1 MIQLI
6 LFLLIA
12 AGLFSSLYFLARRG
26 AHSEGGTVALLE
38 ARTALT
44 TLRVG
49 LLPPEIIGRILA
61 EEDRDFMA
69 SEAPERLQPL
79 FFDERKRIALLWVG
93 EVRRQIIS
101 LSHFH
106 RNSARFYGQL
116 KPGTELRLAAE
127 FAGLLL
133 ACRAAQCVLYVAGP
147 YAVPNVMEKT
157 AAAATHIC
165 ALSEKSLGFLRPMYQ
180 STGR

>member
-6 LFLLIA
+6 LFFLIA

-26 AHSEGGTVALLE
+26 SHSEGGTEALLE

-44 TLRVG
+44 TLQVG

-61 EEDRDFMA
+61 KEDRDYMI
-69 SEAPERLQPL
+69 SEAPERLQAL
-79 FFDERKRIALLWVG
+79 FFDERKRIALLWVVQ
-93 EVRRQIIS
+93 VRRQIIS

-106 RNSARFYGQL
+106 RHSARFYGQL
-116 KPGTELRLAAE
+116 RLGTEMRLAAE
-127 FAGLLL
+127 FAGLLF
-133 ACRAAQCVLYVAGP
+133 ACRVVQCVLYVAGP
-147 YAVPNVMEKT
+147 YTVPNVMEKT
-157 AAAATHIC
+157 ATAAARIC

-180 STGR
+180 SASR

>member
-6 LFLLIA
+6 LFFLIG

-26 AHSEGGTVALLE
+26 SHSEKGTEALLE
-38 ARTALT
+38 ARTALD

-61 EEDRDFMA
+61 KEDLDYMV
-69 SEAPERLQPL
+69 SEAPEQLRSL
-79 FFDERKRIALLWVG
+79 FFDERKKIALLWV
-93 EVRRQIIS
+93 EQVRRQIIS

-106 RNSARFYGQL
+106 RHSARFYGQL
-116 KPGTELRLAAE
+116 KPGTEMKLAAQ
-127 FAGLLL
+127 FAGLLF
-133 ACRAAQCVLYVAGP
+133 ACRVVQCVLYVSGP

-157 AAAATHIC
+157 ASAASRIC
-165 ALSEKSLGFLRPMYQ
+165 ALSEKSLGFMRPVYQ
-180 STGR
+180 SGGR